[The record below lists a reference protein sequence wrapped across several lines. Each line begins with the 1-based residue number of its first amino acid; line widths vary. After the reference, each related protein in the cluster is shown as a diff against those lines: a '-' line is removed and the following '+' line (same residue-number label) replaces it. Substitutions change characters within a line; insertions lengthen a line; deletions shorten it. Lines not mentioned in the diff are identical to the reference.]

1 MGVNQCMSKHIMH
14 IAVLF
19 ASEQSS
25 WQLVSCHTGCT
36 ICSAS
41 IAGAHHRDS
50 GISIHFEHVSGC
62 RPTLCPLGRSKSL
75 PLPALASQGPSTRRS
90 GQTLQHFN
98 AYERDQATLT
108 GSQNLHEP
116 CKTGRPHLNYPLN
129 QSTRRSFRHLSDSLR
144 QGIFQHGTRSLRMPR
159 ISVIYRK
166 YQK

>member
-1 MGVNQCMSKHIMH
+1 MPIYPSSWGWRHKTSIGNLKQGYYPIVCIVPLFLAPAFSNFALRLSNQMGVCQCMSMHIMH

-19 ASEQSS
+19 VSEQSS

-98 AYERDQATLT
+98 AY
-108 GSQNLHEP
+108 
-116 CKTGRPHLNYPLN
+116 
-129 QSTRRSFRHLSDSLR
+129 
-144 QGIFQHGTRSLRMPR
+144 
-159 ISVIYRK
+159 
-166 YQK
+166 

>member
-1 MGVNQCMSKHIMH
+1 MFKQGYYPIVCIVPLFLAPAFSNFALRLSNQMGVNQCMSKHIMH

-19 ASEQSS
+19 VSEQSS

-50 GISIHFEHVSGC
+50 GISTHFEHVSVC

-98 AYERDQATLT
+98 AY
-108 GSQNLHEP
+108 
-116 CKTGRPHLNYPLN
+116 
-129 QSTRRSFRHLSDSLR
+129 
-144 QGIFQHGTRSLRMPR
+144 
-159 ISVIYRK
+159 
-166 YQK
+166 